1 MPRPIGPAWHACIDH
16 DRHQGTAIPTA
27 PHPGTSDRSRA
38 WNDANPGPQ
47 GFYRRKRPHQH
58 FATEAQTGL
67 LAEALARWI
76 RRIAERWTEDRI
88 VDVVDIGAGSGE
100 LLLSL
105 HQLLN
110 RTRLSTH
117 RGRRAGATGR
127 IARRDSWITGEAP
140 KALSSTWPDGVTGVV
155 LAHEWLD
162 DLPIDVVARDQ
173 QDVVREILVDPRT
186 GLETLGD
193 PVGSDTDAGRW
204 LDRRRGPVRD
214 RAEVGLHRDAAWRAV
229 CAAIRSGA
237 ALAID
242 YAHLRTER
250 ESGRYDAGSIT
261 GYSNGATHWPIPDG
275 SMNITAHVAL
285 DACAAA
291 TQPAGCVRSQS
302 EWLDEL
308 LPETS
313 IPSLHSPKP
322 IPDRYAEQLQR
333 HTQRARILN
342 RSSGVYWLT
351 VEFSEEDDTDVCHL
365 DR

>member
-1 MPRPIGPAWHACIDH
+1 MTDIKARQSPPHHTLGL
-16 DRHQGTAIPTA
+16 PTW
-27 PHPGTSDRSRA
+27 SRA
-38 WNDANPGPQ
+38 WNDANLGPQ
-47 GFYRRKRPHQH
+47 GFYRRERPHRH

-110 RTRLSTH
+110 GHDYRLTGVDV
-117 RGRRAGATGR
+117 RERPAGLPDE
-127 IARRDSWITGEAP
+127 ISWITGEAP

-204 LDRRRGPVRD
+204 LDRWWGPVRD

-250 ESGRYDAGSIT
+250 ESGCYDAGSIT

-308 LPETS
+308 LPEMS
-313 IPSLHSPKP
+313 IPEPALAETDPR
-322 IPDRYAEQLQR
+322 RYAEQLQR